1 MKILLFL
8 ISSLF
13 FLNPSFSQSIKPD
26 SISDIQLQNAI
37 DLYDHFSAGN
47 APVYNGIEYIYYTFK
62 MEGDPYFITGD
73 FSNGWVN
80 YSGRKYDSLSVM
92 YDVARNQLVILSA
105 DKASR
110 IVLQNEFVDSFNL
123 LGHTFINLAED
134 HKQNLYNTGFYDIL
148 YNGKVQFLARRIKT
162 MDSPIKGNMVVR
174 VFYIKDRFYV
184 HKDKLYYLV
193 NSKKDVYHLFNDKV
207 HEIKKFMRKQHLKL
221 RRKSFEKTMIKVTA
235 FYDQLTH

>member
-26 SISDIQLQNAI
+26 SISDVQLQNAI
-37 DLYDHFSAGN
+37 DLYDHFSADN

-80 YSGRKYDSLSVM
+80 YLGRKYDSLPLI
-92 YDVARNQLVILSA
+92 YDVARNQLVILSP

-110 IVLQNEFVDSFNL
+110 IVLQNEFV
-123 LGHTFINLAED
+123 
-134 HKQNLYNTGFYDIL
+134 
-148 YNGKVQFLARRIKT
+148 
-162 MDSPIKGNMVVR
+162 
-174 VFYIKDRFYV
+174 
-184 HKDKLYYLV
+184 
-193 NSKKDVYHLFNDKV
+193 
-207 HEIKKFMRKQHLKL
+207 
-221 RRKSFEKTMIKVTA
+221 
-235 FYDQLTH
+235 